1 MMPGRLTRWKGH
13 HVLIDALAQLDRP
26 DVFCVF
32 VGSDQGRTA
41 YRREIEEYIKDKG
54 LEGRVRIIDHCSDMP
69 AAYMLATVVVSASIE
84 PEGFGRVPVESQA
97 MGRPTIATDHGGARE
112 TIIRGETGW
121 LVPPANATALARAI
135 QEALA
140 LEPMQRAVLATR
152 AMSHI
157 AQSFTR
163 NRMVDKTLDIYAD
176 LIRTKISGTFYNEKS
191 NAVERSP
198 KHSNP
203 DEAKT

>member
-1 MMPGRLTRWKGH
+1 
-13 HVLIDALAQLDRP
+13 
-26 DVFCVF
+26 
-32 VGSDQGRTA
+32 
-41 YRREIEEYIKDKG
+41 
-54 LEGRVRIIDHCSDMP
+54 MP